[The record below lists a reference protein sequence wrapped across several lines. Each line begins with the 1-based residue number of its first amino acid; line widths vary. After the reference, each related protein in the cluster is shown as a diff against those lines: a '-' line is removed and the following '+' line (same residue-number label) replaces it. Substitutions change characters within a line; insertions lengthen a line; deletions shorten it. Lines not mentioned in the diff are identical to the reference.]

1 MQQPEKTDV
10 SGDRRP
16 SRHHYRDVNASLR
29 SSLVLGLSLLVVGCS
44 LPSVET
50 SVEGPSFELTADEPV
65 AAFEVTLCLKGPS
78 PGLLY
83 VDGILSA
90 QARTTASA
98 ATLQLESLAD
108 QPGHNGPELLEVTPQ
123 GAELEWFHLAA
134 DGDWKGG
141 GRRCSTPE
149 VVEFSA
155 KGLEPGETLEVED
168 WAVTMSVQ
176 WDDGVF
182 GDGPDKGDLSV
193 EIERL

>member
-10 SGDRRP
+10 SGDRSPWRD
-16 SRHHYRDVNASLR
+16 HYRDVNASLR

-44 LPSVET
+44 LPTVEK
-50 SVEGPSFELTADEPV
+50 SVEGPSFELTADEPI

-78 PGLLY
+78 PGFLR
-83 VDGILSA
+83 VDASLSA
-90 QARTTASA
+90 EARTSASA

-108 QPGHNGPELLEVTPQ
+108 QPGHNGPERLDVTPQ
-123 GAELEWFHLAA
+123 GAELEWFFLAA
-134 DGDWKGG
+134 DGDWKGS
-141 GRRCSTPE
+141 GRRCSSAE

-155 KGLEPGETLEVED
+155 EGLEPGETLDVED

-176 WDDGVF
+176 WDDGMF